1 MAIELSESTIRKIVD
16 GLITRGKKFSKS
28 ESELELRNTK
38 SLLSHYQLLESH
50 LNVDMPEVHD
60 DVPLSQYE
68 RSLYSLLGYRVRS
81 KEMMEFVNN
90 VLGRYEE
97 ICKAGTFEEQRRYDV
112 IKKLYL
118 IDGKLTRLQL
128 ADFYQVDE
136 KTIRRDERK
145 AIDELSIMMFG
156 IDALNDMSKTRR
168 MDVHKTP
175 N

>member
-1 MAIELSESTIRKIVD
+1 MAIELSDETVAKIVD
-16 GLITRGKKFSKS
+16 GLITRGHKFSKI
-28 ESELELRNTK
+28 ESEEELRNTK
-38 SLLSHYQLLESH
+38 SLLSHYQLLENH
-50 LNVDMPEVHD
+50 LNVELPEVD
-60 DVPLSQYE
+60 EDVPLSQYE

-90 VLGRYEE
+90 ILTRYRE
-97 ICKAGTFEEQRRYDV
+97 ICTAGTFEDRRRYDV

-118 IDGKLTRLQL
+118 IDGKQTRLQL

-145 AIDELSIMMFG
+145 AIDDLSIMIFG
-156 IDALNDMSKTRR
+156 IDAFNDMSKTRR
-168 MDVHKTP
+168 TGVHNTP

>member
-1 MAIELSESTIRKIVD
+1 MAIDLSDETIGKIVD
-16 GLITRGKKFSKS
+16 GLITRGNKFAKS
-28 ESELELRNTK
+28 ESEQELRNTK
-38 SLLSHYQLLESH
+38 SLLSHYLLLQNH
-50 LNVDMPEVHD
+50 LNVELPEVSD

-90 VLGRYEE
+90 ILYRYQD
-97 ICKAGTFEEQRRYDV
+97 ICKAGTFEEQRRFDV

-118 IDGKLTRLQL
+118 IDNKLTRVQL
-128 ADFYQVDE
+128 ADFYRVDE

-168 MDVHKTP
+168 MSVHK
-175 N
+175 